1 MSDSTNVKGDVN
13 DSGQV
18 TPADFKLLG
27 EYLVDSSV
35 EINLDNADMNN
46 DGNVNMRDYSAL
58 QKYLLEHNDI
68 HFAVEK
74 TSDFISHETY
84 DTHTF
89 TIVNQSGTIA
99 ENMTDVDQE
108 QTGSLYL
115 GATKLTDI
123 VVMNDIPG
131 LETQYNISIENNILV
146 GVPNNFSTALGNP
159 NKLYVW
165 YTNSD
170 YAIFVYN
177 PKNRQYMQLGSSV
190 SGGGGTTTTDNSIN
204 YVSSAADVGDPSK
217 YVSKTWV
224 YYPQT

>member
-1 MSDSTNVKGDVN
+1 MSDSTNIKGDVN

-18 TPADFKLLG
+18 TPTDFKLLG

-35 EINLDNADMNN
+35 EIDLDNADMNN
-46 DGNVNMRDYSAL
+46 DGSVNMRDYAAL
-58 QKYLLEHNDI
+58 QKYLLEHNDV
-68 HFAVEK
+68 HFKVEK
-74 TSDFISHETY
+74 TADFISHDIY

-99 ENMTDVDQE
+99 EKFDVDQE
-108 QTGSLYL
+108 QTGSLYV

-123 VVMNDIPG
+123 IVINDISG
-131 LETQYNISIENNILV
+131 IETFNSIAIENNILV

-159 NKLYVW
+159 NKLYIW

-177 PKNRQYMQLGSSV
+177 PKNRQYMQLGSSI
-190 SGGGGTTTTDNSIN
+190 SGGSSTSDNSIN
-204 YVSSAADVGDPSK
+204 YVESAADVGDSSK
-217 YVSKTWV
+217 YTAKTWV